1 MSKSRLTTHP
11 SIMARLLR
19 LIRPLAAVPVAA
31 TLLTSTL
38 MVGSMTVPAA
48 ATHVCYAQF
57 ITSDYGVAFKISQA
71 REKARASWNQKA
83 RAALGT
89 NRVSWQGAT
98 DHEWSC
104 TKPALRWKCT
114 GRARPCLA

>member
-1 MSKSRLTTHP
+1 MSKSKLNIRILT
-11 SIMARLLR
+11 
-19 LIRPLAAVPVAA
+19 RPIAVLPTVA
-31 TLLTSTL
+31 TLLTSAF
-38 MVGSMTVPAA
+38 MFGSMTVPAVA
-48 ATHVCYAQF
+48 VHACYSQY

-71 REKARASWNQKA
+71 REKARASWNKKA

-114 GRARPCLA
+114 GRAKPCLG